1 MYKIQ
6 PSEIQ
11 IEKLKQH
18 HNLKGFQSFNK
29 DLQKFLIE
37 DALYN
42 QEQNISVTFL
52 WFYNQTLIGY
62 ISLLMDRITLNTGLQ
77 QFFKN
82 KGIHYQ
88 TLPAL
93 KIGRLCVH
101 DHFQKRGLGTLM
113 TYFAVDQAKEI
124 ANTKVGCRFLTV
136 DAKSGSEEF
145 YKKIGFKIFKE
156 KNDMTAMYFD
166 ILRVLL

>member
-11 IEKLKQH
+11 IEKLKSH
-18 HNLKGFQSFNK
+18 HNLKDFQSTNK
-29 DLQKFLIE
+29 DLEKFLIE

-52 WFYNQTLIGY
+52 WFYNQDIVGY
-62 ISLLMDRITLNTGLQ
+62 ISLLMDRITLNSDMQL
-77 QFFKN
+77 FFRN
-82 KGIHYQ
+82 KSIHYQ

-113 TYFAVDQAKEI
+113 TYFAVDHAKEI
-124 ANTKVGCRFLTV
+124 ANARVGCRFLTV
-136 DAKSGSEEF
+136 DAKSGSEDF

-156 KNDMTAMYFD
+156 KNNMIAMYFD

>member
-1 MYKIQ
+1 MQKIQ
-6 PSEIQ
+6 PYEIQ
-11 IEKLKQH
+11 IEKLKSY
-18 HNLKGFQSFNK
+18 HNLKDFQSTNK

-37 DALYN
+37 DAIYN

-52 WFYNQTLIGY
+52 WFHNQSLVGY
-62 ISLLMDRITLNTGLQ
+62 VSLLMDRITLNSDLQ

-101 DHFQKRGLGTLM
+101 DQFQKKGLGTLI

-124 ANTKVGCRFLTV
+124 AHTKVGCRFLTV
-136 DAKSGSEEF
+136 DAKSGSEDF
-145 YKKIGFKIFKE
+145 YKKIGFKILK
-156 KNDMTAMYFD
+156 KRNNNHTSMYFD
-166 ILRVLL
+166 IKVLH